1 MRRKLVIKSIKPVI
15 LCTGPVDETVI
26 HSPAYQ
32 DADIDV
38 IPFTTI
44 STELP
49 ESTQRQIKDMLARK
63 ITVIFTSGNAVT
75 SVAGYMKEPPSGWT
89 IFCIGNTTYS
99 LAKKYFGEEN
109 IKETAST
116 ASKLAEKI
124 IPLIKQPEV
133 IFFCGNLRRSELPD
147 ALRKQGTEVK
157 EIVVYKTSLV
167 PVSIN
172 KKYDAVLFF
181 SPSAAESFFSRN
193 SVPRNTTLFVMG
205 ETTATS
211 IKKFSTNQVIT
222 GEEPDKNK
230 LISQAIRFVRD
241 DQA

>member
-1 MRRKLVIKSIKPVI
+1 MQSTKPTI
-15 LCTGPVDETVI
+15 LCTGPVEE
-26 HSPAYQ
+26 SLLLSLEYK

-49 ESTQRQIKDMLARK
+49 ESTQRQIKEILTK
-63 ITVIFTSGNAVT
+63 KKVVIFTSSNAVR
-75 SVAGYMKEPPSGWT
+75 SVGSYMKEQPAGWT
-89 IFCIGNTTYS
+89 IFCIGNTTFS
-99 LAKKYFGEEN
+99 QAKKYFGEEN
-109 IKETAST
+109 IKETASS

-124 IPLIKQPEV
+124 IPIINEKEV
-133 IFFCGNLRRSELPD
+133 VFFCGNLRRSELPD
-147 ALRKQGTEVK
+147 ALLKKGIAVK
-157 EIVVYKTSLV
+157 EIIVYKTSLV

-193 SVPRNTTLFVMG
+193 SVPRNTALFVMG
-205 ETTATS
+205 ETTAVS
-211 IKKFSTNQVIT
+211 IKKYSTNKIIT
-222 GEEPDKNK
+222 GDEPDKNK

>member
-1 MRRKLVIKSIKPVI
+1 MQSAKPII
-15 LCTGPVDETVI
+15 LCTGPVEE
-26 HSPAYQ
+26 SFFLSSEYK

-38 IPFTTI
+38 IPFTAI

-49 ESTQRQIKDMLARK
+49 ESTQRQIKDILTK
-63 ITVIFTSGNAVT
+63 KTVVIFTSSNAVR
-75 SVAGYMKEPPSGWT
+75 SVGSYMKQQPAGWT

-124 IPLIKQPEV
+124 IPVINTGEV

-147 ALRKQGTEVK
+147 ALRKKGIEVK
-157 EIVVYKTSLV
+157 EIIVYKTSLV

-172 KKYDAVLFF
+172 KRYDAVLFF

-193 SVPRNTTLFVMG
+193 SVPRNTALFVMG
-205 ETTATS
+205 ESTAES
-211 IKKFSTNQVIT
+211 IKKYSTNKIIT
-222 GEEPDKNK
+222 GDEPDKNK
-230 LISQAIRFVRD
+230 LISQAIRFVLD

>member
-1 MRRKLVIKSIKPVI
+1 MQSGKPAI
-15 LCTGPVDETVI
+15 LCTGPIDEAVI
-26 HSPAYQ
+26 NSAENK

-49 ESTQRQIKDMLARK
+49 ESTQRQIKDILTRK
-63 ITVIFTSGNAVT
+63 TVVIFTSGNAVR
-75 SVAGYMKEPPSGWT
+75 SVVSYMKGQPAGWT
-89 IFCIGNTTYS
+89 IFCIGNTTFS

-109 IKETAST
+109 IKDTAST

-124 IPLIKQPEV
+124 IPVINAAEV
-133 IFFCGNLRRSELPD
+133 VFFCGNLRRSELPD
-147 ALRKQGTEVK
+147 ALLKKGIAVK
-157 EIVVYKTSLV
+157 EIIVYKTSLA

-205 ETTATS
+205 ETTALS
-211 IKKFSTNQVIT
+211 IKKFSTNQIIT
-222 GEEPDKNK
+222 GDEPDKNK

>member
-1 MRRKLVIKSIKPVI
+1 MHSTKPTI

-26 HSPAYQ
+26 NSPEYK

-49 ESTQRQIKDMLARK
+49 ESTQRQIKDILTKKAV
-63 ITVIFTSGNAVT
+63 IIFTSSNAVR
-75 SVAGYMKEPPSGWT
+75 SVSSYMKEQPAGWT

-109 IKETAST
+109 IRETAST

-124 IPLIKQPEV
+124 IPVINAEEV

-147 ALRKQGTEVK
+147 ALRKKGIEVK
-157 EIVVYKTSLV
+157 EIIVYKTSLV

-193 SVPRNTTLFVMG
+193 SVPRNTALFVMG
-205 ETTATS
+205 ETTALS
-211 IKKFSTNQVIT
+211 IKKFSTNKIIT
-222 GEEPDKNK
+222 GDDLDKNK

>member
-1 MRRKLVIKSIKPVI
+1 MQSTKPAI
-15 LCTGPVDETVI
+15 LCTGPIDESI
-26 HSPAYQ
+26 INSPGYT

-44 STELP
+44 SMELP
-49 ESTQRQIKDMLARK
+49 ESTQRQIKDILTRK
-63 ITVIFTSGNAVT
+63 TVVIFTSSNAVRA
-75 SVAGYMKEPPSGWT
+75 VAAFMKEQPAGWT
-89 IFCIGNTTYS
+89 IFCIGNTTFS
-99 LAKKYFGEEN
+99 LAKKHFGEEN
-109 IKETAST
+109 IKDTAST

-124 IPLIKQPEV
+124 IPVITAAEV
-133 IFFCGNLRRSELPD
+133 IFFCGNLRRSELPE
-147 ALRKQGTEVK
+147 ALLKKGIAVK
-157 EIVVYKTSLV
+157 EIIVYKTSLD

-193 SVPRNTTLFVMG
+193 SVPRNTALFVMG
-205 ETTATS
+205 ETTAES
-211 IKKFSTNQVIT
+211 IKKFSTNKIIT
-222 GEEPDKNK
+222 GDEPDKNK

>member
-1 MRRKLVIKSIKPVI
+1 MQSTKPAI
-15 LCTGPVDETVI
+15 LCTGPVDETVVN
-26 HSPAYQ
+26 STEYKE
-32 DADIDV
+32 ADIDV

-49 ESTQRQIKDMLARK
+49 ESTQRQIKDILARK
-63 ITVIFTSGNAVT
+63 TIVIFTSGNAVR
-75 SVAGYMKEPPSGWT
+75 SVGSYMKEQPAGWT
-89 IFCIGNTTYS
+89 IFCIGNTTFS
-99 LAKKYFGEEN
+99 LAKKYFGEDN
-109 IKETAST
+109 IRDTAST

-124 IPLIKQPEV
+124 IPVISAAEV
-133 IFFCGNLRRSELPD
+133 IFFCGNLRRTELPD
-147 ALRKQGTEVK
+147 ALRKKGIEVK
-157 EIVVYKTSLV
+157 EIIVYKTSLV

-193 SVPRNTTLFVMG
+193 SVPRHTALFVMG
-205 ETTATS
+205 ETTAES
-211 IKKFSTNQVIT
+211 IKKFSTNQIIT
-222 GEEPDKNK
+222 GDEPDKNK

>member
-1 MRRKLVIKSIKPVI
+1 MQANKPAI
-15 LCTGPVDETVI
+15 LCTGPVEESLLL
-26 HSPAYQ
+26 SPEYK

-38 IPFTTI
+38 IPFTAI

-49 ESTQRQIKDMLARK
+49 ESTQRQIKDILTKKML
-63 ITVIFTSGNAVT
+63 VIFTSGNAVR
-75 SVAGYMKEPPSGWT
+75 SVGSYMKKPPAEWT
-89 IFCIGNTTYS
+89 IFCIGNTTFS

-124 IPLIKQPEV
+124 IPVINEKEV
-133 IFFCGNLRRSELPD
+133 IFFCGNLRRGELPD
-147 ALRKQGTEVK
+147 ALRKKGIEVK
-157 EIVVYKTSLV
+157 EIIVYKTSLV

-172 KKYDAVLFF
+172 KRYDAVLFF

-205 ETTATS
+205 ETTAES
-211 IKKFSTNQVIT
+211 IQKYSTNKIIT
-222 GEEPDKNK
+222 GDEPDKNK
-230 LISQAIRFVRD
+230 LISQAIRFVIDYR
-241 DQA
+241 A

>member
-1 MRRKLVIKSIKPVI
+1 MQSIKPII
-15 LCTGPVDETVI
+15 LCTGPVEEAMLL
-26 HSPAYQ
+26 SPEYR
-32 DADIDV
+32 DAEIDV
-38 IPFTTI
+38 IPFTSI

-49 ESTQRQIKDMLARK
+49 ESTQRQIKDILTRK
-63 ITVIFTSGNAVT
+63 TVVVFTSSNAVK
-75 SVAGYMKEPPSGWT
+75 SVGTYMKKQPAGWT
-89 IFCIGNTTYS
+89 IFCIGNTTFS

-124 IPLIKQPEV
+124 IPVIDETEV
-133 IFFCGNLRRSELPD
+133 VFFCGNLRRSELPD
-147 ALRKQGTEVK
+147 ALRKKGIEVK
-157 EIVVYKTSLV
+157 EIITYKTSLV

-193 SVPRNTTLFVMG
+193 SVPRNTALFVMG
-205 ETTATS
+205 ETTAES
-211 IKKFSTNQVIT
+211 IKKFSTNQIIT
-222 GEEPDKNK
+222 GDEPDKNN
-230 LISQAIRFVRD
+230 LISQAIRFVRN

>member
-1 MRRKLVIKSIKPVI
+1 MQSTKPTI
-15 LCTGPVDETVI
+15 LCTGPVEESLFL
-26 HSPAYQ
+26 SPEYK

-38 IPFTTI
+38 IPFTAI

-49 ESTQRQIKDMLARK
+49 ESTQRQIKDILTK
-63 ITVIFTSGNAVT
+63 KKVVIFTSSNAVR
-75 SVAGYMKEPPSGWT
+75 SVVSYMKEQPAGWT
-89 IFCIGNTTYS
+89 IFCIGNITYS

-109 IKETAST
+109 IKETAAT

-124 IPLIKQPEV
+124 IPLINTGEV

-147 ALRKQGTEVK
+147 ALQKKGIEVK
-157 EIVVYKTSLV
+157 EIIVYKTSLV

-172 KKYDAVLFF
+172 KRYDAVLFF

-193 SVPRNTTLFVMG
+193 SVPRNTALFVMG
-205 ETTATS
+205 EATAES
-211 IKKFSTNQVIT
+211 IKKYSTNKIIT
-222 GEEPDKNK
+222 GDEPDKNK
-230 LISQAIRFVRD
+230 LISQAIRFVLD

>member
-1 MRRKLVIKSIKPVI
+1 MQLTKPAI
-15 LCTGPVDETVI
+15 LCTGPVEESLLL
-26 HSPAYQ
+26 SPEYK

-49 ESTQRQIKDMLARK
+49 ESTQRQIKDILSKKMV
-63 ITVIFTSGNAVT
+63 VIFTSGNAVR
-75 SVAGYMKEPPSGWT
+75 SVGDYMKEPPAGWT

-124 IPLIKQPEV
+124 IPVLKADEV
-133 IFFCGNLRRSELPD
+133 IFFCGNLRRNELPD
-147 ALRKQGTEVK
+147 ALRKKNIEVK
-157 EIVVYKTSLV
+157 EIIVYKTSLV

-172 KKYDAVLFF
+172 KRYDAVLFF
-181 SPSAAESFFSRN
+181 SPSAAESFFSKN
-193 SVPRNTTLFVMG
+193 SVPRNTALFVMG
-205 ETTATS
+205 ETTAVS
-211 IKKFSTNQVIT
+211 IKKYSTNKIIT
-222 GEEPDKNK
+222 GDDPDKNK

-241 DQA
+241 DQY

>member
-1 MRRKLVIKSIKPVI
+1 MQSIKPTI
-15 LCTGPVDETVI
+15 LCTGPVEESMLL
-26 HSPAYQ
+26 SPEYK
-32 DADIDV
+32 DAEIDV

-49 ESTQRQIKDMLARK
+49 ESTQRQIKDILTRK
-63 ITVIFTSGNAVT
+63 TVVVFTSSNAVR
-75 SVAGYMKEPPSGWT
+75 SVGTYMKKQPAGWT
-89 IFCIGNTTYS
+89 IFCIGNTTFS

-124 IPLIKQPEV
+124 IPVIEETEV
-133 IFFCGNLRRSELPD
+133 VFFCGNLRRSELPD
-147 ALRKQGTEVK
+147 ALRKKGIEVK
-157 EIVVYKTSLV
+157 EIITYKTSLV

-193 SVPRNTTLFVMG
+193 SVPRNTALFVMG
-205 ETTATS
+205 ETTAES
-211 IKKFSTNQVIT
+211 IKKFSTNQIIT
-222 GEEPDKNK
+222 GDEPDKNN
-230 LISQAIRFVRD
+230 LISQAIRFIRN

>member
-1 MRRKLVIKSIKPVI
+1 MQSVKPAI
-15 LCTGPVDETVI
+15 LCTGPVDESIINSSEYT
-26 HSPAYQ
+26 

-44 STELP
+44 SMELP
-49 ESTQRQIKDMLARK
+49 DSTQRQIKDILTRK
-63 ITVIFTSGNAVT
+63 TVVIFTSSNAVR
-75 SVAGYMKEPPSGWT
+75 SVADYMKEQPAGWT
-89 IFCIGNTTYS
+89 IFCIGNTTFS

-109 IKETAST
+109 IRDTAST

-124 IPLIKQPEV
+124 IPVINAAEV
-133 IFFCGNLRRSELPD
+133 VFFCGNLRRSELPE
-147 ALRKQGTEVK
+147 ALVQKGIAVK
-157 EIVVYKTSLV
+157 EIIVYKTSLA

-172 KKYDAVLFF
+172 KKYDAVIFF

-193 SVPRNTTLFVMG
+193 SVPRNTALFVMG
-205 ETTATS
+205 ETTAIS
-211 IKKFSTNQVIT
+211 IKKFSTNQIIT
-222 GEEPDKNK
+222 GDEPDKNK

>member
-1 MRRKLVIKSIKPVI
+1 MQSAKPII
-15 LCTGPVDETVI
+15 LCTGPVEE
-26 HSPAYQ
+26 SLLLSQEYK

-49 ESTQRQIKDMLARK
+49 DATQRQIKDILSKKMV
-63 ITVIFTSGNAVT
+63 VIFTSGNAVK
-75 SVAGYMKEPPSGWT
+75 SVGDYMKTPPKEWT

-124 IPLIKQPEV
+124 IPVIKEKEV
-133 IFFCGNLRRSELPD
+133 IFFCGNLRRTELPD
-147 ALRKQGTEVK
+147 ALRKKGIEVK
-157 EIVVYKTSLV
+157 EIIVYKTSLV

-172 KKYDAVLFF
+172 KRYDAVLFF
-181 SPSAAESFFSRN
+181 SPSAAESFFSKN
-193 SVPRNTTLFVMG
+193 SVPRNTALFVMG
-205 ETTATS
+205 ETTAVS
-211 IKKFSTNQVIT
+211 IKKYSTNQIIT
-222 GEEPDKNK
+222 GDEPDKNK
-230 LISQAIRFVRD
+230 LISQAIKFVRD
-241 DQA
+241 DS

>member
-1 MRRKLVIKSIKPVI
+1 MRSTKPAI
-15 LCTGPVDETVI
+15 LCTGPVDESI
-26 HSPAYQ
+26 INSPGYT

-44 STELP
+44 SMELA
-49 ESTQRQIKDMLARK
+49 ESTQRQIKDILPRK
-63 ITVIFTSGNAVT
+63 TVVVFTSSNAVR
-75 SVAGYMKEPPSGWT
+75 SVAAYMKEKPTGWT
-89 IFCIGNTTYS
+89 IFCIGNTTFS
-99 LAKKYFGEEN
+99 LAKQYFGEEN
-109 IKETAST
+109 IKDTAST
-116 ASKLAEKI
+116 ASTLAEKI
-124 IPLIKQPEV
+124 IPVINAAEV

-147 ALRKQGTEVK
+147 ALREKGIAVK
-157 EIVVYKTSLV
+157 EVMVYKTSLA

-172 KKYDAVLFF
+172 KKYDAVIFF

-193 SVPRNTTLFVMG
+193 SVPRNTALFVMG
-205 ETTATS
+205 ETTALS
-211 IKKFSTNQVIT
+211 IKKFSTNPIIT

>member
-1 MRRKLVIKSIKPVI
+1 MQSIKPTI
-15 LCTGPVDETVI
+15 LCTGPVEESLLL
-26 HSPAYQ
+26 SPEYK

-49 ESTQRQIKDMLARK
+49 ESTQRQIKEILTK
-63 ITVIFTSGNAVT
+63 KKVVIFTSSNAVR
-75 SVAGYMKEPPSGWT
+75 SVGSYMKEQPADWT
-89 IFCIGNTTYS
+89 IFCIGNTTFS

-109 IKETAST
+109 IKEVAST

-124 IPLIKQPEV
+124 IPIINEKEV
-133 IFFCGNLRRSELPD
+133 VFFCGNLRRSELPD
-147 ALRKQGTEVK
+147 ALLKKGIAVK
-157 EIVVYKTSLV
+157 EIIVYKTSLV

-193 SVPRNTTLFVMG
+193 SVPRNTALFVMG
-205 ETTATS
+205 ETTALS
-211 IKKFSTNQVIT
+211 IKKYSTNKIIT
-222 GEEPDKNK
+222 GDEPDKNK

-241 DQA
+241 DQS